1 MTILFKS
8 AVFYLML
15 IAGEANF
22 VYATEYGDSNPAR
35 QDFQIELQSDLL
47 TLKAKNV
54 PLQDVIR
61 KIGELA
67 GFKTIQLAAF
77 TEPWLVSESFQN
89 QSVREVVERLVNN
102 TNRVIFY
109 SPAKNEAQ
117 QSVISQV
124 WLLGS
129 SSLPGG
135 VLSDDEKPIA
145 FSSDLQHDDGKLRS
159 EAALRL
165 SRQATIGL
173 LKEEDK
179 GQVIDQLSR
188 MLLEDQDPL
197 VRSRAAIALGVLRDE
212 RAVLDL
218 KAALQDQHSSVRSQ
232 TIVALGQIGGE
243 QAIEALGTILLNKN
257 AKITE
262 RIIAAQSL
270 WKQDSKMAQNYLKAA
285 AEDADEQVR
294 LASSR
299 PPKSSVFNRS
309 TKRVRPGPE
318 ETQ

>member
-1 MTILFKS
+1 M
-8 AVFYLML
+8 
-15 IAGEANF
+15 NH
-22 VYATEYGDSNPAR
+22 
-35 QDFQIELQSDLL
+35 
-47 TLKAKNV
+47 LK
-54 PLQDVIR
+54 
-61 KIGELA
+61 
-67 GFKTIQLAAF
+67 
-77 TEPWLVSESFQN
+77 N
-89 QSVREVVERLVNN
+89 QSVREVVERLLNN

-109 SPAKNEAQ
+109 SPAKNGAQ

-124 WLLGS
+124 WLLDS

-135 VLSDDEKPIA
+135 VISDDEKPIA

-173 LKEEDK
+173 LKEGDK
-179 GQVIDQLSR
+179 GQVIDQLSQ

-212 RAVLDL
+212 RAVLNL
-218 KAALQDQHSSVRSQ
+218 KSALQDQHSSVRSQ
-232 TIVALGQIGGE
+232 TTVALGQIGGD

-285 AEDADEQVR
+285 TEDADEQVR

-299 PPKSSVFNRS
+299 PPKSSASNRS
-309 TKRVRPGPE
+309 TKGIRLGPE